1 MCIKTLNEFI
11 DWAAQFKDSQYLFRG
26 VSTKSYKIEAS
37 ACRRLRGAEKN
48 NPSKL
53 LKINRELIEKARSLG
68 HDQKDGKQLSDLE
81 LLAELQHFGAAT
93 CLIDFSRN
101 AFVALWFACQTSSD
115 GEANG
120 KVYAVNRGDIVRFK
134 KVTPKLLTKDI
145 DYFLEPNERGEY
157 LIYQWQP
164 KLQNHR
170 IIAQQSEFLFSGARI
185 EEEAK
190 CVIDRDSK
198 QDLLR
203 SLEQISGITDGSI
216 YPDFDGFARLHAHNK
231 QQTEPDA
238 RFYLWR
244 GIESQ
249 QNDNLDD
256 AISYY
261 SEVIS
266 LQPDIS
272 MLSIAYASR
281 GFAYFLRREFKP
293 AIKDFTKAIKY
304 KPNDVL
310 IYCSRG
316 TAYSRTREFDLAIKD
331 HTKAIELNPEFS
343 EAYVQRGAAYV
354 ENNEVDLALNDYSK
368 AMELTPDDPSILIR
382 QGIAYGKKGEIDPA
396 IKNFDKAIKLNP
408 GFAEAYSTRGAVYI
422 DKKESD
428 LAIEDL
434 TKAIELDPNDT
445 KSYCYRGRAYN
456 EKGDFDKAIDDLTQA
471 IVLDPHLAEA
481 YLNRGNAYNG
491 KEDFDKAISNY
502 TKAIELNPDD
512 ADFYCY
518 RGLTYHSKSD
528 LNLAIDNFTKAIEL
542 NPRLAEAYLDRGCIY
557 SEIGDFDKAL
567 NDFNKLIQLRPN
579 DAQAHYFRG
588 LTHGKKGDL
597 HRAHSDFTKMIEAN
611 PDDGN
616 VYYYRGELRLYLRR
630 WEKAKSDLIAAAAKG
645 IDVIT
650 QFHQRNGSIANFEE
664 KIGVPLPEDIAAL
677 LTPAQI

>member
-26 VSTKSYKIEAS
+26 VSTEYYKIEAS
-37 ACRRLRGAEKN
+37 ACRRLRDADKN

-53 LKINRELIEKARSLG
+53 LKINQELIEKARSLG

-120 KVYAVNRGDIVRFK
+120 KVYAVNRDDIIRFK
-134 KVTPKLLTKDI
+134 KITPKLLTKDI
-145 DYFLEPNERGEY
+145 DYFLNPNERGEY

-198 QDLLR
+198 QDILR

-231 QQTEPDA
+231 QRTEPDA
-238 RFYLWR
+238 RFYLWC

-256 AISYY
+256 AITYY

-266 LQPDIS
+266 LQPDTS
-272 MLSIAYASR
+272 MLSIAYTGR
-281 GFAYFLRREFKP
+281 GFAYLLRREFNP
-293 AIKDFTKAIKY
+293 AIKDFTKAIEY
-304 KPNDVL
+304 KPNDAL
-310 IYCSRG
+310 IYYSRG
-316 TAYSRTREFDLAIKD
+316 TAYSLTREFDLAIKNY
-331 HTKAIELNPEFS
+331 TKAIELNPEFS
-343 EAYVQRGAAYV
+343 AVYIQRGAAYV
-354 ENNEVDLALNDYSK
+354 ENNKVDLALNDYSK
-368 AMELTPDDPSILIR
+368 SMELTQDDPAIFVR
-382 QGIAYGKKGEIDPA
+382 QGIAYGKKGELGTA
-396 IKNFDKAIKLNP
+396 IKNLDKAIELNP
-408 GFAEAYSTRGAVYI
+408 EFAEAYSTRGAAYI
-422 DKKESD
+422 DKQEPD
-428 LAIEDL
+428 LAISDL
-434 TKAIELDPNDT
+434 TKAIELDPNDA
-445 KSYCYRGRAYN
+445 KIYCYRGRAYN
-456 EKGDFDKAIDDLTQA
+456 EKNDFGKAIDDLTQA
-471 IVLDPHLAEA
+471 IALDPHLAEA

-491 KEDFDKAISNY
+491 KDDFDKAIDDF

-518 RGLTYHSKSD
+518 RGLSYQTKGN
-528 LNLAIDNFTKAIEL
+528 LNLAIDDFTKAIKL
-542 NPRLAEAYLDRGCIY
+542 NPGLAEAYLDRGYIY
-557 SEIGDFDKAL
+557 SETGDFDKAL
-567 NDFNKLIQLRPN
+567 DDFTKLIQLRPN
-579 DAQAHYFRG
+579 DIQAHYFRG

-597 HRAHSDFTKMIEAN
+597 PRAHNDFTKMIEAN

-616 VYYYRGELRLYLRR
+616 AYYYRGELRLYLRR

-645 IDVIT
+645 INVIT
-650 QFHQRNGSIANFEE
+650 QFHQRNGSIAIFEQ

-677 LTPAQI
+677 LTPPQM